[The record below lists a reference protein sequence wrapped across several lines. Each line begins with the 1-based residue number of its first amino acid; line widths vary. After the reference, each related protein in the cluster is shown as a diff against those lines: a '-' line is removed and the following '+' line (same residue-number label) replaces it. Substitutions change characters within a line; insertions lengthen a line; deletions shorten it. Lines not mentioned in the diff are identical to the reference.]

1 MDKVDVRF
9 PSDKPKSA
17 PANLPKTAEERAA
30 ALITL
35 MERLSAHLDRE
46 TTAVRDRRP
55 AAELAKLAQDKQPMV
70 LVYEEVS
77 RLLRIDPDG
86 MAKLPAPVKQRLNE
100 VTRALADSAGAN
112 AATLRLREDA
122 QQLVVDTVVAAVNR
136 ARQTQPGVAYG
147 PTPTPYGAPA
157 ARGYGPPRHG
167 PGTSATLNTRL

>member
-9 PSDKPKSA
+9 PQEKPKSA
-17 PANLPKTAEERAA
+17 PANLPKTAEERAT
-30 ALITL
+30 ALIAL
-35 MERLSAHLDRE
+35 MERLAAHLDGE
-46 TTAVRDRRP
+46 TAAIRQRRP
-55 AAELAKLAQDKQPMV
+55 AAELARMAKDKQPMV

-86 MAKLPAPVKQRLNE
+86 MAKLPAPVKERLKE
-100 VTRALADSAGAN
+100 ATHALYLSAGAN

-147 PTPTPYGAPA
+147 PTPTRPGATPP
-157 ARGYGPPRHG
+157 RGYGPPRHG
-167 PGTSATLNTRL
+167 PSTAATLNTKL